1 MSELSIFKNIDE
13 LEVETLLK
21 TFGAR
26 KLEIKKDQLIF
37 SKLND
42 DGFIGIIL
50 SGSVSVVKYDYN
62 GNKII
67 IDNLEYNSIIGRPFS
82 NYDSDVSVIAS
93 TDCAI
98 LFIDYNDLIN
108 DPKYKT
114 QINKNSILILADM
127 LSKLN
132 ERIEILSKRS
142 IREKILCYFNLI
154 ATKRKKKAFILSIT
168 YTELANYLS
177 VDRSAMMR
185 ELKKLNQ
192 LGIIKNDGKKV
203 TLNDYKKG

>member
-1 MSELSIFKNIDE
+1 MSELSIFKDIDE
-13 LEVETLLK
+13 IEILLK
-21 TFGAR
+21 RFGAR
-26 KLEIKKDQLIF
+26 KIRIKKDQLIF
-37 SKLND
+37 SKLSD

-50 SGSVSVVKYDYN
+50 YGTVNIVKYDYN

-67 IDNLEYNSIIGRPFS
+67 VDSLEYNSIIGKPFS
-82 NYDSDVSVIAS
+82 NFDSDISIIAS
-93 TDCAI
+93 TDCEI
-98 LFIDYNDLIN
+98 LFLDYNDLIN
-108 DPKYKT
+108 DNDYHL
-114 QINKNSILILADM
+114 QIKKNTILILAEM
-127 LSKLN
+127 LTKAN

-154 ATKRKKKAFILSIT
+154 AMKRKRKSFTLSIT

-192 LGIIKNDGKKV
+192 LGLIKSDGKKV
-203 TLNDYKKG
+203 TLCDFKKNN